1 MVTEGGEAT
10 LRSRTEKP
18 MSHTRL
24 FIPGPTEV
32 RPEILQAQ
40 TAPMIGH
47 RSGDCDALVASV
59 EQKLKQVFLTQHRVY
74 ILASSGSGLQEA
86 ALRNGV
92 REGRRVA
99 IFVNGAFSLR
109 WHEVAVGCGKQAVR
123 CDLPWGQPVRP
134 ADVDAALAGGAWD
147 AVAVV
152 HNETST
158 GATSPV
164 DEIAALLRQKYPD
177 TLLFVDAVSSLAGDW
192 IPTDEWGLDICLC
205 SSQKALAMPPG
216 LAFAAVSD
224 RVLARAKE
232 VSGRGWYFDFLELE
246 KYLIKNTTPAT
257 PAISLL
263 RAADRQLSDI
273 LAEGMAARVARHRRL
288 AGMTQQWALENGF
301 GLFAAEGHRSQTVT
315 CVENTPGVDYASLSK
330 FLQARGLAI
339 SNGYGAL
346 KGKTMRIAHM
356 GDVTEGEMRD
366 LLDALSKFVES

>member
-1 MVTEGGEAT
+1 MATEGGEAT

-18 MSHTRL
+18 MAHTRL

-47 RSGDCDALVASV
+47 RSSDCDALIASV
-59 EQKLKQVFLTQHRVY
+59 EEKLKQVFMTQQRVY

-86 ALRNGV
+86 AMRNGV

-99 IFVNGAFSLR
+99 TFVNGAFSLR

-134 ADVDAALAGGAWD
+134 ADVDAALDGGAWD

-158 GATSPV
+158 GVASPV

-177 TLLFVDAVSSLAGDW
+177 TLLFVDAVSSIAGDW
-192 IPTDEWGLDICLC
+192 IPTDQWGLDICLT
-205 SSQKALAMPPG
+205 SSQKALALPPG

-224 RVLARAKE
+224 RVLERARE
-232 VSGRGWYFDFLELE
+232 VTGRGWYFDFLELE
-246 KYLIKNTTPAT
+246 RYLVKNTTPAT

-263 RAADRQLSDI
+263 RAADRQLSAI
-273 LAEGMAARVARHRRL
+273 LAEGMDVRVARHRRL
-288 AGMTQQWALENGF
+288 AGMTQQWALEHGF
-301 GLFAAEGHRSQTVT
+301 GLFAAEGYRSQTVS
-315 CVENTPGVDYASLSK
+315 CIENTPNLDYAALSR
-330 FLQARGLAI
+330 FLKARGLAI
-339 SNGYGAL
+339 SNGYGDL

-356 GDVTEGEMRD
+356 GDVTDQEMQV
-366 LLDALSKFVES
+366 LLDALSQFVAS